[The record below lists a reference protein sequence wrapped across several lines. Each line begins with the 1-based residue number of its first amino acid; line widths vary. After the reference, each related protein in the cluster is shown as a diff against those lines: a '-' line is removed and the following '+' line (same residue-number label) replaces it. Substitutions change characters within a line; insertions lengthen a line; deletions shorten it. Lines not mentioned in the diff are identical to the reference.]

1 MLRVVASSDQPL
13 SYCGKLL
20 RITSGCIAIADE
32 FIQQSLRHQNAASAD
47 QVQPINLDQQRKRRA
62 SNVSVLEV
70 RAGKSRSPL
79 DFSQQTRYPHL
90 QGPAADVATTN
101 PLMQSS
107 IQPVVEAPDYMNMGY
122 DGFGNNSL
130 PDMFPGW
137 PRADPDSLSFLT
149 DGFFWGG
156 EETHHSLQH
165 TPPQ

>member
-1 MLRVVASSDQPL
+1 MLRVVASSDQSS

-20 RITSGCIAIADE
+20 RITSGCIAVVDE
-32 FIQQSLRHQNAASAD
+32 FVQRCLRHQNAASTD
-47 QVQPINLDQQRKRRA
+47 CVQPINIDQQRKRRA
-62 SNVSVLEV
+62 SNVSVLEL
-70 RAGKSRSPL
+70 RAEKSRSPL
-79 DFSQQTRYPHL
+79 DFNQPARYPHL
-90 QGPAADVATTN
+90 QGPAADAATTN
-101 PLMQSS
+101 PLMQPA
-107 IQPVVEAPDYMNMGY
+107 IQPVAEAPGYVNMGY